1 VDVPG
6 RAHGAVR
13 VRAPHAGAPLQG
25 PRRQDPQGGTAPG
38 RQGQGDVAPLLQA
51 AGLPLQERPVHLR
64 QLRRRLA
71 VRMVIS
77 TVVLLVRCRGY
88 S

>member
-25 PRRQDPQGGTAPG
+25 PRRQDPQGGRVPG
-38 RQGQGDVAPLLQA
+38 RRALAPLLQA
-51 AGLPLQERPVHLR
+51 AGLQLQERPVHVR
-64 QLRRRLA
+64 QLRRRLT
-71 VRMVIS
+71 VRVVIS
-77 TVVLLVRCRGY
+77 